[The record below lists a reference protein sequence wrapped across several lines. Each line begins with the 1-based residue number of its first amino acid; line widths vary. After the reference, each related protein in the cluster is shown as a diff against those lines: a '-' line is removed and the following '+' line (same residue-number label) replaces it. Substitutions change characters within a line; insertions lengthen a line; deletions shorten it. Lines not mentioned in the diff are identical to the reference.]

1 MREIVLDT
9 ETTGLDPAAGHRIVE
24 IGMLELIN
32 HIPSGETFHRYIN
45 PQRDMSGEAF
55 AVHGLSSEFLSDK
68 PTFAAIADELLGF
81 IDEAPLIIHNAGFDM
96 GFINAELTRLARPML
111 DGDRV
116 IDTLA
121 LARRKHPMGPNS
133 LDALCRR
140 HGIDNSRRDK
150 HGALLDAELLAE
162 VYLALIG
169 GRQTAMQL
177 SPTQVSQEEKKV
189 ETATLRTR
197 PDRLPS
203 RISDNDKTAHDAMIE
218 SLGEAAIWLRH
229 KQAD

>member
-24 IGMLELIN
+24 IGMLELVN
-32 HIPSGETFHRYIN
+32 HIPSGQTFHRYID
-45 PQRDMSGEAF
+45 PQRDMPAEAF
-55 AVHGLSSEFLSDK
+55 AVHGLSSEFLGDK
-68 PTFAAIADELLGF
+68 PTFDDIIEDFMSFIAD
-81 IDEAPLIIHNAGFDM
+81 APLIIHNAGFDM
-96 GFINAELTRLARPML
+96 GFINAELARLARPML

-133 LDALCRR
+133 LDALCKR

-169 GRQTAMQL
+169 GRQTMMQL
-177 SPTQVSQEEKKV
+177 DPARTGQQRKEIEV
-189 ETATLRTR
+189 TALPARS
-197 PDRLPS
+197 DGLPS
-203 RISDNDKTAHDAMIE
+203 RMGDNDRAAHNAMIE

-229 KQAD
+229 KRTG

>member
-24 IGMLELIN
+24 VGMLELIN
-32 HIPSGETFHRYIN
+32 HIPTGQAFHRYID
-45 PQRDMSGEAF
+45 PERDMPAEAF

-68 PTFAAIADELLGF
+68 PTFAAIADDFLSF
-81 IDEAPLIIHNAGFDM
+81 IDDAPLIIHNAGFDM
-96 GFINAELTRLARPML
+96 GFINAELTRLARPIL
-111 DGDRV
+111 DDDRV
-116 IDTLA
+116 IDTLM

-133 LDALCRR
+133 LDALCKR
-140 HGIDNSRRDK
+140 HDIDNSRRDK

-177 SPTQVSQEEKKV
+177 APVQTGEQEKKV
-189 ETATLRTR
+189 DTAILQPRA
-197 PDRLPS
+197 DYLPC
-203 RISDNDKTAHDAMIE
+203 RISNGDKAAHDALIE
-218 SLGEAAIWLRH
+218 SLGEAAIWHHHRRTG
-229 KQAD
+229 

>member
-24 IGMLELIN
+24 VGMLELIN
-32 HIPSGETFHRYIN
+32 HIPTGQAFHRYIN
-45 PQRDMSGEAF
+45 PARDMPAEAF

-68 PTFAAIADELLGF
+68 PTFAAIADDFLSF
-81 IDEAPLIIHNAGFDM
+81 IDDAPLIIHNAGFDM
-96 GFINAELTRLARPML
+96 GFINAELTRLARPTL
-111 DGDRV
+111 DGDQV

-121 LARRKHPMGPNS
+121 LARRKHPMGPNN
-133 LDALCRR
+133 LDALCKR

-177 SPTQVSQEEKKV
+177 TPTQSSQPEQKA
-189 ETATLRTR
+189 ETAILRPR
-197 PDRLPS
+197 AECLPS
-203 RISDNDKTAHDAMIE
+203 RISDDDKAAHDLMIE
-218 SLGEAAIWLRH
+218 GLGEAAIWHRH
-229 KQAD
+229 RWTG

>member
-1 MREIVLDT
+1 MREVVLDT
-9 ETTGLDPAAGHRIVE
+9 ETTGLDPAAGHRVVE

-32 HIPSGETFHRYIN
+32 HIPSGETFHCYMN
-45 PQRDMSGEAF
+45 PERDMPAEAF
-55 AVHGLSSEFLSDK
+55 AVHGLSSEFLCDK
-68 PTFAAIADELLGF
+68 PTFAAIADDLLSF
-81 IDEAPLIIHNAGFDM
+81 IDDAPLIIHNAGFDM
-96 GFINAELTRLARPML
+96 GFINAEFARLARPML

-133 LDALCRR
+133 LDALCKR

-177 SPTQVSQEEKKV
+177 SPTRTGQEEKKA

-197 PDRLPS
+197 PDCLPS
-203 RISDNDKTAHDAMIE
+203 RISDNDKAAHDAMVE
-218 SLGEAAIWLRH
+218 SLGETAVWRRH